1 MASTEVILLVFIILG
16 FLIPIGT
23 ISLSF
28 ALREPNRKE
37 FAKYTAYECG
47 ELPKGE
53 GRTIGF
59 QYYQF
64 VLLFLIFEVSAVLL
78 FIWGFMTSKNNLYLP
93 FLAFL
98 ALLVFAIFYATKES
112 DLYIA

>member
-16 FLIPIGT
+16 FLIPLGT

-28 ALREPNRKE
+28 ILREPNRKE

-47 ELPKGE
+47 ELPKGD

-59 QYYQF
+59 HYYQF
-64 VLLFLIFEVSAVLL
+64 VLLFVIFEVSAVL
-78 FIWGFMTSKNNLYLP
+78 FFVWGSMVSKSNLYLP
-93 FLAFL
+93 FLVCV
-98 ALLVFAIFYATKES
+98 ALIVFVI
-112 DLYIA
+112 

>member
-1 MASTEVILLVFIILG
+1 MASTEVILLVFILLG

-28 ALREPNRKE
+28 ILREPNRKE
-37 FAKYTAYECG
+37 FGKYTAYECG

-53 GRTIGF
+53 GRSIGF
-59 QYYQF
+59 QYYQY
-64 VLLFLIFEVSAVLL
+64 VLLFLVFEVCAILF
-78 FIWGFMTSKNNLYLP
+78 FIWGSMVSKNNLYLP
-93 FLAFL
+93 FLML
-98 ALLVFAIFYATKES
+98 IAILIFTIYYATKER